1 MAELFVKKICLR
13 LFDLLDSLIVFGSRL
28 DKDRLLALPDPA
40 YVYFAHERKP
50 DALVVVEEKLGSHSE
65 DLETANPL
73 QVVADFKA
81 LFAHKHVIGLVL

>member
-1 MAELFVKKICLR
+1 
-13 LFDLLDSLIVFGSRL
+13 L

-40 YVYFAHERKP
+40 HLYFAHERKP

-65 DLETANPL
+65 DLKVANPL

-81 LFAHKHVIGLVL
+81 LFAHKHVIDLSLK